1 MTGPLRSKEWYR
13 RIRRELRAD
22 PRLFEW
28 KPLALATL
36 YDVSVDVVQRIR
48 KQEAKFYG

>member
-28 KPLALATL
+28 KREALAEI
-36 YDVSVDVVQRIR
+36 YGVSVKTIGKVRS
-48 KQEAKFYG
+48 QEAKFYG